1 MLFSIDFD
9 HTHFINL
16 CHNFRTF
23 AQREPTHEEMEEI
36 YRIALLL
43 DSYGMLAPTYPL
55 SDFYVVSRAL
65 LGTDVEMGF
74 SNRATRATCW
84 IGIYE
89 WEDDLFLVYSIKDG
103 KHPVMEV
110 NHLGSC
116 PLNALLMM
124 CNKSLFG
131 ESRVFEGI
139 FNAVY
144 PTKS

>member
-1 MLFSIDFD
+1 MLLAIDFD

-23 AQREPTHEEMEEI
+23 AQREPTYGEMEEI

-43 DSYGMLAPTYPL
+43 DSYGRPVHTYPL

-65 LGTDVEMGF
+65 LGTDVELGF

-89 WEDDLFLVYSIKDG
+89 WEDDLFLVYSIRDG
-103 KHPVMEV
+103 KLPVVEV

-116 PLNALLMM
+116 PWNALLMV

-131 ESRVFEGI
+131 EESTFQEL
-139 FNAVY
+139 FDWVY
-144 PTKS
+144 